1 MDYLTNYYRNLCEQL
16 QERINMLEAIRS
28 PAELLAQGNKAFQDE
43 VNAETMPASERE
55 QPNFPDSAPNR
66 SYAAYRGRADRRA
79 SLINAAAAR
88 LSSAAGDTETLRQF
102 GDVMADINNPYGSKV
117 AGMRDLVDMDARARA
132 EAEEE
137 GNDSAFEAPSPS
149 QSTSARLLAQREQDR
164 QAGLAARA
172 AGQNVNVA
180 PDIAA
185 MRKFIQLGKGT
196 YTPPGYSAAKHDTN
210 PTDNVPV
217 YVDPRT
223 AAIRQQSPLKRNSP
237 DANPGRI
244 L

>member
-1 MDYLTNYYRNLCEQL
+1 MNYLTNYYKNLCEQL

-43 VNAETMPASERE
+43 VDAETTPASERE

-79 SLINAAAAR
+79 ALINNATAQ
-88 LSSAAGDTETLRQF
+88 LSSAAGDAETLRQF

-117 AGMRDLVDMDARARA
+117 AGMRDLVDMDARAQ
-132 EAEEE
+132 AEEE
-137 GNDSAFEAPSPS
+137 EKGNNSPFERPS
-149 QSTSARLLAQREQDR
+149 QSTSSRLLAQREQAR

-196 YTPPGYSAAKHDTN
+196 YTPGIHFPHTGSSQY
-210 PTDNVPV
+210 
-217 YVDPRT
+217 
-223 AAIRQQSPLKRNSP
+223 
-237 DANPGRI
+237 
-244 L
+244 